1 MTESL
6 PFISLVCFDLA
17 GIVIDDSVVE
27 RAFTETI
34 AMQGIVTGTQDY
46 ARSMVRFDRSRGRSP
61 AAVLRELF
69 DGDEARAQ
77 VASMAFDRSFRAAA
91 SRFGVAVSPQ
101 VADAIGG
108 AAGAGA
114 KVCLLTVLSRSS
126 CDQLLG
132 QFRLADAV
140 LCADDVPRTFPWPDP
155 VLCAILRMGAADVRE
170 VAVVSAT
177 EDGVLSGHRAGAGMV
192 IGVSTSGAGAVSAN
206 GGAHRVGGAATHAA
220 ALREAGATHL
230 LDNIAELS
238 SLLTAGSARGRLH
251 S

>member
-1 MTESL
+1 MTDPL
-6 PFISLVCFDLA
+6 PVSLVCFDLA
-17 GIVIDDSVVE
+17 DIVIDDSVIE
-27 RAFTETI
+27 RAFAETI
-34 AMQGIVTGTQDY
+34 ATQGIVTGTQDY

-69 DGDEARAQ
+69 DGDEPRAQ
-77 VASMAFDRSFRAAA
+77 VASMAFDRSFREAA
-91 SRFGVAVSPQ
+91 SRFEVAVPPL
-101 VADAIGG
+101 VADAIGK

-132 QFRLADAV
+132 QLRLADAV

-155 VLCAILRMGAADVRE
+155 VLCAMLRLGAADVRE

-177 EDGVLSGHRAGAGMV
+177 QDGVLSGHRAGAGMV
-192 IGVSTSGAGAVSAN
+192 IGLSAFGAVGN
-206 GGAHRVGGAATHAA
+206 GGAHRAAMAARGA
-220 ALREAGATHL
+220 ALREAGATHVI
-230 LDNIAELS
+230 DTIAELPT
-238 SLLTAGSARGRLH
+238 LLTASSGRGRLH

>member
-1 MTESL
+1 MDSL
-6 PFISLVCFDLA
+6 PISLVCLDLA

-27 RAFTETI
+27 LAFAEAI

-69 DGDEARAQ
+69 DGDEPRAQ
-77 VASMAFDRSFRAAA
+77 VASMTFDRSFRAAA
-91 SRFGVAVSPQ
+91 SRFGVAVPPE
-101 VADAIGG
+101 VTEAIDEV
-108 AAGAGA
+108 AGAGA
-114 KVCLLTVLSRSS
+114 RVCLLTVLSRSS

-132 QFRLADAV
+132 QFRRVDAV

-155 VLCAILRMGAADVRE
+155 VLCAMLRLGSADVRE

-177 EDGVLSGHRAGAGMV
+177 EDGVLSGYRAGAGMA
-192 IGVSTSGAGAVSAN
+192 IGISTRGTGANTGN
-206 GGAHRVGGAATHAA
+206 GGAHRVAAAAHAA
-220 ALREAGATHL
+220 ALRDAGATHV
-230 LDNIAELS
+230 LDSIEELS
-238 SLLTAGSARGRLH
+238 SLVTAGSGRGRLH

>member
-1 MTESL
+1 MNDSL
-6 PFISLVCFDLA
+6 PIISLVCFDLA

-27 RAFTETI
+27 RAFAETI
-34 AMQGIVTGTQDY
+34 ATQGIVTGTQDY

-69 DGDEARAQ
+69 DGDEPRAQ

-101 VADAIGG
+101 VADAIGKT
-108 AAGAGA
+108 AGAGA

-155 VLCAILRMGAADVRE
+155 VLCAMLRLGAADVRE

-177 EDGVLSGHRAGAGMV
+177 EDGVLSGYRAGAGMV
-192 IGVSTSGAGAVSAN
+192 IGVSTGGARGAN
-206 GGAHRVGGAATHAA
+206 GNRGSHPAAAAAHAA
-220 ALREAGATHL
+220 ALREAGATHV
-230 LDNIAELS
+230 LDNITELA
-238 SLLTAGSARGRLH
+238 SLLTAGSGPGHLH

>member
-1 MTESL
+1 MTDSL
-6 PFISLVCFDLA
+6 PIISLVCFDLA

-46 ARSMVRFDRSRGRSP
+46 ARSMVRFDRSRDRSP

-69 DGDEARAQ
+69 DGDEPRAQ

-91 SRFGVAVSPQ
+91 SRFAVAVPPE
-101 VADAIGG
+101 VADAIGK
-108 AAGAGA
+108 AAGAGV

-132 QFRLADAV
+132 QFRLADAA
-140 LCADDVPRTFPWPDP
+140 LCSDDVPRTFPWPDP
-155 VLCAILRMGAADVRE
+155 VLCAMLRTGAADVRE

-177 EDGVLSGHRAGAGMV
+177 EDGVLSGYRAGAGTV
-192 IGVSTSGAGAVSAN
+192 IGVSGPGAGGN
-206 GGAHRVGGAATHAA
+206 GGAHRAATAAHAA
-220 ALREAGATHL
+220 ALREAGATHVI
-230 LDNIAELS
+230 DSIAELS
-238 SLLTAGSARGRLH
+238 SLLTADSGRGRLD

>member
-1 MTESL
+1 MNDSL
-6 PFISLVCFDLA
+6 PVTSLVCFDLA
-17 GIVIDDSVVE
+17 GTVIDDSVVE
-27 RAFTETI
+27 RAFAETI

-69 DGDEARAQ
+69 DGDEPRAQ

-91 SRFGVAVSPQ
+91 TRFGVAVPPQ
-101 VADAIGG
+101 VADAIGKT
-108 AAGAGA
+108 AGAGA

-155 VLCAILRMGAADVRE
+155 VLCAMLRLGAADVRE

-177 EDGVLSGHRAGAGMV
+177 GDGVLSGYRAGAGMV
-192 IGVSTSGAGAVSAN
+192 IGVCGRGAGGASGN
-206 GGAHRVGGAATHAA
+206 GGAHRAAAAAHAA
-220 ALREAGATHL
+220 ALREAGATHV
-230 LDNIAELS
+230 LDNITELPA
-238 SLLTAGSARGRLH
+238 LLTTGSGRGRLH

>member
-1 MTESL
+1 MTDSF
-6 PFISLVCFDLA
+6 PMISVVCFDLA

-27 RAFTETI
+27 RAFAETI
-34 AMQGIVTGTQDY
+34 ATQGIVTGTQDY

-69 DGDEARAQ
+69 EGDEPRAQ
-77 VASMAFDRSFRAAA
+77 VAAMAFDRSFRAVA
-91 SRFGVAVSPQ
+91 SRFGVAVPPY
-101 VADAIGG
+101 VADAIGK

-114 KVCLLTVLSRSS
+114 KVCLLTVLSRNS

-140 LCADDVPRTFPWPDP
+140 LCADEVPRTFPWPDP
-155 VLCAILRMGAADVRE
+155 VLCAMLRLGAADVRE

-177 EDGVLSGHRAGAGMV
+177 PDGVLSGYRAGAGMV
-192 IGVSTSGAGAVSAN
+192 IGLSAAGAVGN
-206 GGAHRVGGAATHAA
+206 GGAHRAAVAA
-220 ALREAGATHL
+220 RASALREAGATHVI
-230 LDNIAELS
+230 DNIAELS
-238 SLLTAGSARGRLH
+238 ALLTVGSDRGHLH

>member
-1 MTESL
+1 MTDSF
-6 PFISLVCFDLA
+6 PVVSLVCFDLA

-27 RAFTETI
+27 RAFAETI
-34 AMQGIVTGTQDY
+34 AMQGIVAGTQDY

-69 DGDEARAQ
+69 DGDEPRAQ

-91 SRFGVAVSPQ
+91 SRFGVAVPPQ
-101 VADAIGG
+101 VADAIGE
-108 AAGAGA
+108 AAGTGA

-132 QFRLADAV
+132 QFRLTDAV

-155 VLCAILRMGAADVRE
+155 VLCAMLRLGAADVRD

-177 EDGVLSGHRAGAGMV
+177 EDGVLSGYRAGAGLV
-192 IGVSTSGAGAVSAN
+192 IGVSGRAATSVSGN
-206 GGAHRVGGAATHAA
+206 GGAHRAASAAHAA
-220 ALREAGATHL
+220 ALRDAGASHVI
-230 LDNIAELS
+230 DNVTELS
-238 SLLTAGSARGRLH
+238 SLLTTGSGQSRLH

>member
-1 MTESL
+1 MTDSF
-6 PFISLVCFDLA
+6 PVISLVCFDLA

-27 RAFTETI
+27 LAFAETI

-69 DGDEARAQ
+69 DGDEPRAQ

-91 SRFGVAVSPQ
+91 SRFGVAVPPQ
-101 VADAIGG
+101 VADAIGK
-108 AAGAGA
+108 ASGAGA

-132 QFRLADAV
+132 QFRLTDAV

-155 VLCAILRMGAADVRE
+155 VLCAMLRLGAADVRE

-177 EDGVLSGHRAGAGMV
+177 EDGVLSGYRAGAGLV
-192 IGVSTSGAGAVSAN
+192 IGVSGRATAGVGAN
-206 GGAHRVGGAATHAA
+206 GGSHRAAAAAQAA
-220 ALREAGATHL
+220 ALRDAGATHVI
-230 LDNIAELS
+230 DNVTELS
-238 SLLTAGSARGRLH
+238 SLLTTGSGRGRLH
-251 S
+251 L